1 MNSTEELIQII
12 EDLLKTKREDDWW
25 DFKQCHHQNKAD
37 LLHDIICLANN
48 RANRD
53 AYIIF
58 GVEDKTYNIHGVEN
72 DPNRRNQQVIV
83 DFLRSKGFAGQ
94 VRPRV
99 EVRTIRINDHELD
112 VFIVKNSTDVPYYLT
127 KDYND
132 GQKKIRANYIYTRV
146 QDNNTP
152 VDTSADINHVEYLWK
167 KRFGLITTPLEQLKV
182 LLKNPDDWVEEES
195 RYYHKLFPQFTIVI
209 EEEDNDRGYCRM
221 FYHHVQTNN
230 SFSYGM
236 IRLFYYTTQ
245 LFSCQCTGLDGGRMT
260 APCPDRLFISDFE
273 HRRKTI
279 WIYYYSIDSIKFH
292 LLRFLM
298 KKIGSENGKE
308 ADNATGRSLNVVLLF
323 EDAADAEKFKDYVSE
338 NQSLF
343 DQLTG
348 KQLMPYI
355 ENEPEQNIPIL
366 AQEIRECKALIE
378 MRNNMGNKQTKL
390 LIQHLY

>member
-1 MNSTEELIQII
+1 MNEIAGLKNLIEELIAAN
-12 EDLLKTKREDDWW
+12 REDDWW

-48 RANRD
+48 RADRD
-53 AYIIF
+53 AYLIF
-58 GVEDKTYNIHGVEN
+58 GVEDKTYNILGVEN
-72 DPNRRNQQVIV
+72 DPNRRNQQGIV
-83 DFLRSKGFAGQ
+83 DFLRSKSFAGQ

-99 EVRTIRINDHELD
+99 EVRTISINDHELD

-152 VDTSADINHVEYLWK
+152 IDTCADLNHVEYLWK

-195 RYYHKLFPQFTIVI
+195 RYYHKMFPQFTIEI
-209 EEEDNDRGYCRM
+209 EKDDDDSGRCRM

-236 IRLFYYTTQ
+236 IKLFHYTTQ

-260 APCPDRLFISDFE
+260 APCPDSIFISKWQTRDG
-273 HRRKTI
+273 I
-279 WIYYYSIDSIKFH
+279 IGIYYYSKDSIKYL
-292 LLRFLM
+292 LLRFLEC
-298 KKIGSENGKE
+298 KIGKNNGRE
-308 ADNATGRSLNVVLLF
+308 AQIATSKLLSVVLLF
-323 EDAADAEKFKDYVSE
+323 DSDNSAKHFKEYIMYNLSDFRKTAES
-338 NQSLF
+338 Q
-343 DQLTG
+343 
-348 KQLMPYI
+348 MPYPI
-355 ENEPEQNIPIL
+355 SDETELAASVIAKEIQECEALVGMQKTWIDEN
-366 AQEIRECKALIE
+366 
-378 MRNNMGNKQTKL
+378 
-390 LIQHLY
+390 